1 MLKRDALDTY
11 LDRLA
16 SVAMIVAAVALVWVV
31 VGTDL
36 SVIVRRRLT
45 RQPV

>member
-31 VGTDL
+31 VGT
-36 SVIVRRRLT
+36 VKLT
-45 RQPV
+45 LNGQALPLMGR